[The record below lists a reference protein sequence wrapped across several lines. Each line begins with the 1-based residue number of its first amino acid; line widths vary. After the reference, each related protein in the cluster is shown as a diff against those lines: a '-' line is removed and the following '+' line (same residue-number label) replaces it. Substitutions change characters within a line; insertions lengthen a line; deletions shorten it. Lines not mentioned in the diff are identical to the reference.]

1 MFQRCDRDTC
11 WGCTQGCWDGP
22 CAEQGGPTGPLSPS
36 LVTGGVQRCTAP
48 HTLLFQHPCVHT
60 RLLHTLVCFCNLPW
74 QPPTGG
80 PWCVQTMQGVH
91 KLPQKGWC
99 QESNVW
105 CLSCTH
111 GRTHPLQAMPA
122 GAPAYPSR
130 HSLTPILHFLGLRK
144 SQGVM
149 ELVGSCGV
157 QELEQGRIGE
167 CRDISGHCTDC

>member
-1 MFQRCDRDTC
+1 M
-11 WGCTQGCWDGP
+11 
-22 CAEQGGPTGPLSPS
+22 CADYAGSSQTPTEGLVPGEQCVVFVL
-36 LVTGGVQRCTAP
+36 
-48 HTLLFQHPCVHT
+48 HP
-60 RLLHTLVCFCNLPW
+60 W
-74 QPPTGG
+74 
-80 PWCVQTMQGVH
+80 MA
-91 KLPQKGWC
+91 
-99 QESNVW
+99 
-105 CLSCTH
+105 
-111 GRTHPLQAMPA
+111 HPLQAMPA